1 MQLDLLA
8 AEAAVEGLLADA
20 NLRRA
25 MGQAARQRAL
35 DLFDAPVVME
45 RYLELFAQ
53 LELLRAAAPMA
64 ARQPQNLPLVL
75 DPLRLFAGFAS
86 QPPQAVPK
94 PECSDPPDPVRQFRQ
109 SLWQQLLQATTED
122 QRPALLAQLR
132 AKHYPL

>member
-1 MQLDLLA
+1 MRFIEQPGNQQGA
-8 AEAAVEGLLADA
+8 PPYYFQGVQVRSFPMPAD
-20 NLRRA
+20 
-25 MGQAARQRAL
+25 MGAL
-35 DLFDAPVVME
+35 GDYCR
-45 RYLELFAQ
+45 RYLNLFAQ
-53 LELLRAAAPMA
+53 LDLLRAAAPMA

-109 SLWQQLLQATTED
+109 ALWQQLLQATTED